1 MNVEFKTEELKSFYL
16 GEITGKPRFQLG
28 VLKQYRKVIDYMMAS
43 PDLPSMKKI
52 NSLRIH
58 PLERELVGKW
68 AARVNEQY
76 RIVFSL
82 EEKVVQVILIEDLT
96 DYH

>member
-1 MNVEFKTEELKSFYL
+1 
-16 GEITGKPRFQLG
+16 
-28 VLKQYRKVIDYMMAS
+28 MMAS

-58 PLERELVGKW
+58 PLERELAGKW

-82 EEKVVQVILIEDLT
+82 E
-96 DYH
+96 